1 MKVIM
6 QAHVEQSRFFRLRSP
21 LEGWA
26 RHLVLGISKHSQQKQ
41 SFSHAKEKRIK
52 DKKRRENVCFFSE
65 KQQENEKSG

>member
-26 RHLVLGISKHSQQKQ
+26 RHLMLGISKHSQQKQ

-52 DKKRRENVCFFSE
+52 GKKRKRKCFPPPK